1 MAYSTLA
8 TQADTPTAG
17 PDHTYF
23 EAVAGNFSALTDAF
37 GARISSTAA
46 QSSAGG
52 LGTVTY
58 QAVFG
63 TVDWDSSPTLTG
75 TANRLTIPTAWGG
88 VWLVCPA
95 VVAQA
100 TTDGIATGSL
110 QLKVRKN
117 GTTDIWDAFY
127 DNGSSGAVA
136 VSLSVPFPVQ
146 LVATDYLEV
155 YMVTIHVLTAA
166 NAPKLREDLG
176 ISLSAVWLSP

>member
-23 EAVAGNFSALTDAF
+23 EAVAANFTALRDAF
-37 GARISSTAA
+37 GARISETAA

-58 QAVFG
+58 QVLFG

-88 VWLVCPA
+88 TWLICPSLT
-95 VVAQA
+95 AQA
-100 TTDGIATGSL
+100 TGDGIATGSL

-127 DNGSSGAVA
+127 DVGTVNAIGC
-136 VSLSVPFPVQ
+136 SLSVPFPVA
-146 LVATDYLEV
+146 LAATDYVEV
-155 YMVTIHVLTAA
+155 YMVTIHVLTAG
-166 NAPKLREDLG
+166 NAPAIRNDLG
-176 ISLSAVWLSP
+176 VSLSAVWLSP